1 MAEDGEDIRSAS
13 IADVASADM
22 DGSDT
27 LNEVNVEAQNLTY
40 TNAINAI
47 ILALEKAGI
56 IADN

>member
-13 IADVASADM
+13 IADVASVDM
-22 DGSDT
+22 DGADT
-27 LNEVNVEAQNLTY
+27 INEVNLETQNSTY
-40 TNAINAI
+40 TTAINSI